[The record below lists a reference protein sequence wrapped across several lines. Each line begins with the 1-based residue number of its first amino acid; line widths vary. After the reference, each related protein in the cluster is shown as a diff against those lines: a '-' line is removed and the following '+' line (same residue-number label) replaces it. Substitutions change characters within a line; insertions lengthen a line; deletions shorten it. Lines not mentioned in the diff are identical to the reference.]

1 MSEATPET
9 ADLLARI
16 AELEGRLKIAT
27 TPIDPATLP
36 RYRLV
41 QPMYLEDDVLHEPPE
56 EITYTGIPNA
66 EAMEP
71 LNESARQALIP
82 IIAAINRKPLDQ
94 QIQEATEALHER
106 DRAAAEP
113 VVVYA
118 KADNTVPTTGDD
130 LHLLP
135 GQRKRGRPKKVMD
148 VTMPKDDGRPK
159 PGLMGSLV
167 MPGKDGT
174 YVTGGGL
181 HK

>member
-1 MSEATPET
+1 MSEATPEL
-9 ADLLARI
+9 ADALRRI
-16 AELEGRLKIAT
+16 EELEGRLKIAT
-27 TPIDPATLP
+27 TPVDPATLP

-41 QPMYLEDDVLHEPPE
+41 QSMYLEDDVLHEPGE

-82 IIAAINRKPLDQ
+82 IIAGINRKPLDQ
-94 QIQEATEALHER
+94 QIQEANEAIHAR

-113 VVVYA
+113 VVFA
-118 KADNTVPTTGDD
+118 KADGTVPTTGDD

-148 VTMPKDDGRPK
+148 VRMPVEDGRPK
-159 PGLMGSLV
+159 PGLMGSIV
-167 MPGKDGT
+167 VPGKDGT